1 MDAGFLMTEVSRKA
15 CESNKIKERFF
26 LEGACGFDSLIWSG
40 MFQLIHLGYTYQYIL
55 CPSYKKS
62 WYYGLA
68 TLLIIGNLV
77 GKEQGWI

>member
-15 CESNKIKERFF
+15 CESNIEIKERFF

-55 CPSYKKS
+55 CPSY
-62 WYYGLA
+62 YGLA

-77 GKEQGWI
+77 GKEQG